1 MNGRKAQLYAA
12 DFLRNGSGPWWPPYL
27 WSLAIACI
35 ALCLT
40 MLIDNAFSLPAS
52 PRLFLV
58 GVLICAVNFSL
69 GPALLSSLVSMLA
82 YDFFMLRPYY
92 TLWIGST
99 EDTIDFGLFGV
110 FAVVIIAVSVHM
122 RGRALSAAARALVSE
137 NLAQFNRTITDQLTL
152 TDLADAAA
160 SGVGEITGMTAAIV
174 FFSAT
179 GIEVAAGHSIED
191 TKTLSEAA
199 AEWLLTESNDRSQV
213 ILNGWRLV
221 PMRDDDRP
229 AGLLCV
235 RPNSDSGRFE
245 KTGPGLLAALADQ
258 TALALERLGLRNR
271 LAETRVKA
279 EAERLR
285 DVAINTI
292 NHDLRNPIASIVTGT
307 GLLVQGWDKLADAD
321 RRSLTAK
328 VHDGAVRLDTLLGK
342 LVDMT
347 RINAGTVPVVL
358 EHVEVADIINLT
370 VQDAETV
377 TAGRDVLINI
387 QTDLPRVTADFL
399 LLKQCLFN
407 VLENAGK
414 YTPPR
419 TRIWVTAAMVGQDVV
434 ISIAD
439 EGPGIAAGEEERIFE
454 KYYRSKVP
462 GEAKPGRGLGLSV
475 SRGLLTAMG
484 GSIRVRSMPG
494 GGAIFLVTVP
504 IAKEYESCLTN
515 PP

>member
-1 MNGRKAQLYAA
+1 MNSRKTPLHVA
-12 DFLRNGSGPWWPPYL
+12 DFLRNGSTSWWPPYI
-27 WSLAIACI
+27 WSLGIVCI
-35 ALCLT
+35 ALGLSMLT
-40 MLIDNAFSLPAS
+40 GNTIGLPPS

-58 GVLICAVNFSL
+58 GVLICAVNFGL
-69 GPALLSSLVSMLA
+69 GPALLASLFSLLA
-82 YDFFMLRPYY
+82 YDFFMLPPFYSLR
-92 TLWIGST
+92 IGST
-99 EDTIDFGLFGV
+99 GDLIDFSLFGV
-110 FAVVIIAVSVHM
+110 FTVIITAVSVNF
-122 RGRALSAAARALVSE
+122 RGRAASAAARALVSE

-160 SGVGEITGMTAAIV
+160 AGVGRITGMTTAIV
-174 FFSAT
+174 FFSPT
-179 GIEVAAGHSIED
+179 GIEVAAGHSTED
-191 TKTLSEAA
+191 TSSLSQAA

-229 AGLLCV
+229 FGLLCV
-235 RPNSDSGRFE
+235 RPNISSDRFE
-245 KTGPGLLAALADQ
+245 KTSPGLLAALADQ

-271 LAETRVKA
+271 LAESRIKA

-285 DVAINTI
+285 DVAINAI
-292 NHDLRNPIASIVTGT
+292 NHDLRNPIASIVTAT
-307 GLLVQGWDKLADAD
+307 GLLAQSWETMADAD
-321 RRSLTAK
+321 RRSLTVR
-328 VHDGAVRLDTLLGK
+328 VHDGAVRLDGLLGK

-358 EHVEVADIINLT
+358 EHVEVADIIDLT
-370 VQDAETV
+370 VRDAETV
-377 TAGRDVLINI
+377 TAGRNVLINI
-387 QTDLPRVTADFL
+387 QTDLPCVTADFL

-419 TRIWVTAAMVGQDVV
+419 TRIWITAAMVGPDVV

-454 KYYRSKVP
+454 KYYRSTTS
-462 GEAKPGRGLGLSV
+462 GEPKPGRGLGLSV

-515 PP
+515 TP

>member
-1 MNGRKAQLYAA
+1 MNGRNVRLHAA
-12 DFLRNGSGPWWPPYL
+12 DFLRNGSSSWWPPYL
-27 WSLAIACI
+27 WSLGIACL
-35 ALCLT
+35 ALCLSL
-40 MLIDNAFSLPAS
+40 LIGSTLGLPAS

-58 GVLICAVNFSL
+58 GVLICAVNFGL
-69 GPALLSSLVSMLA
+69 GPALLSSLVSMLT

-92 TLWIGST
+92 TFWIGST

-110 FAVVIIAVSVHM
+110 FAVIIIAVSVNV
-122 RGRALSAAARALVSE
+122 RSRALSAAARALVSE

-160 SGVGEITGMTAAIV
+160 AGVGKITGMTAAIV
-174 FFSAT
+174 FFSPA
-179 GIEVAAGHSIED
+179 GIEVAAGHSIKD
-191 TKTLSEAA
+191 TNSLSEAA
-199 AEWLLTESNDRSQV
+199 AEWLLTEGNDRSQV

-229 AGLLCV
+229 FGLLCV
-235 RPNSDSGRFE
+235 RPNISSDQFE
-245 KTGPGLLAALADQ
+245 KTSPNLLAALADQ

-271 LAETRVKA
+271 LAESRIKA

-285 DVAINTI
+285 DVAINAI
-292 NHDLRNPIASIVTGT
+292 NHDLRNPIASIVTAT
-307 GLLVQGWDKLADAD
+307 GLLAQSWDTMADAD
-321 RRSLTAK
+321 RRSLTVK
-328 VHDGAVRLDTLLGK
+328 VHDGAIRLDALLGK

-347 RINAGTVPVVL
+347 RINAGTVPIVL
-358 EHVEVADIINLT
+358 EHVEVAEIIGLT
-370 VQDAETV
+370 VQDAEPV
-377 TAGRDVLINI
+377 TAGRNVLINI
-387 QTDLPRVTADFL
+387 QTDLPCVTADFL

-407 VLENAGK
+407 ILENAGK

-419 TRIWVTAAMVGQDVV
+419 TRIWITAAMVGQDVV

-454 KYYRSKVP
+454 KYYRSTTSAEP
-462 GEAKPGRGLGLSV
+462 KPGRGLGLSV